1 MEDVR
6 VLVIDDSAFMR
17 KVITDILSC
26 DARIKVVD
34 TARNG
39 EIGLRKIKQ
48 YQPDVVTLDIEMPV
62 MDGMDT
68 LRKIMEENPLP
79 VVMLSSVT
87 DRGAAQTME
96 AISIGAV
103 DFVMKP
109 SGPISL
115 DMEKIKY
122 QITEKVLAAA
132 NIKKKE
138 TTEHQEVTMASVSSE
153 KLIYDKTI
161 IAVGTSTG
169 GPRALQQVL
178 TDLPKHERVPP
189 ILIVQ
194 HMPAT
199 FTKSLAERLNLLV
212 PIRVKEA
219 NHGDVLTDNTAY
231 IAPGNRHMT
240 IHEVGLSYT
249 IELTDEAP
257 RQGHR
262 PSVDTL
268 FESLALLKRVNKVA
282 LILTGMGS
290 DGALG
295 IKDLKTRDIN
305 ALIVAESEESAIIY
319 GMPKAAINTGQVDTT
334 LHIDDI
340 GTFIGHLAKI
350 RRGN

>member
-1 MEDVR
+1 MKDVR

-17 KVITDILSC
+17 KVITDILSS
-26 DARIKVVD
+26 DTRIKVVD

-39 EIGLRKIKQ
+39 AIGLEKIKQ
-48 YQPDVVTLDIEMPV
+48 HQPDVVTLDIEMPV

-68 LRKIMEENPLP
+68 LRNIMEAHPLP

-96 AISIGAV
+96 AMSIGAV

-115 DMEKIKY
+115 DMEKIKH

-132 NIKKKE
+132 HVNQKE
-138 TTEHQEVTMASVSSE
+138 TTKRQDITTMPLTPQEQ
-153 KLIYDKTI
+153 IYDKTI
-161 IAVGTSTG
+161 IAIGTSTG
-169 GPRALQQVL
+169 GPRALQQIL
-178 TDLPKHERVPP
+178 TELPKHERIPP

-194 HMPAT
+194 HMPET
-199 FTKSLAERLNLLV
+199 FTKSLAERLNLLA

-219 NHGDVLTDNTAY
+219 SHGDIITDNTAY

-240 IHEVGLSYT
+240 IHEVGFSYG
-249 IELTDEAP
+249 IELTDNPP
-257 RQGHR
+257 RHGHR

-268 FESLALLKRVNKVA
+268 FESLATLECVNKIA
-282 LILTGMGS
+282 FILTGMGS

-295 IKDLKTRDIN
+295 IKALKSRDTR
-305 ALIVAESEESAIIY
+305 ALVAAESKESAVIY
-319 GMPKAAINTGQVDTT
+319 GMPKAAMKTGQVDMTVH
-334 LHIDDI
+334 LEDI
-340 GTFIGHLAKI
+340 GVFIGQLTGN